1 MVVLDNEL
9 GAKGLKIIAFPCNQ
23 FKEQEPGTDAQIKT
37 YASGLYG
44 ARFQMMSKID
54 VNGQHVHP
62 VYAWL
67 RKSSDMWNGSQAKVI
82 PWNFSKFIVDRDGNV
97 VKHYD
102 QKPAPEEFRGEL
114 EALLN

>member
-9 GAKGLKIIAFPCNQ
+9 AARGLKIIAFPCNQ
-23 FKEQEPGTDAQIKT
+23 FKEQEPGTNEEIKKGV
-37 YASGLYG
+37 AEKFGVK
-44 ARFQMMSKID
+44 FQMMSKID

-67 RKSSDMWNGSQAKVI
+67 RRNSDMYNGSQAQVI
-82 PWNFSKFIVDRDGNV
+82 PWNFSKFILDREGSV

-102 QKPAPEEFRGEL
+102 QKPSPEEYRGEL
-114 EALLN
+114 EALL